1 MVECLRMNYM
11 AWKFH
16 PPEEDCL
23 YNILK
28 EVIRMWKN
36 RTGNA
41 TFSFSVIVG
50 KANSELSCSL
60 ELTMKLANN
69 ASNES
74 AAVTDGNTGTD
85 AVIKKKK
92 SKKARP

>member
-28 EVIRMWKN
+28 EVIRMWKI
-36 RTGNA
+36 RTG
-41 TFSFSVIVG
+41 
-50 KANSELSCSL
+50 CSL

-74 AAVTDGNTGTD
+74 AAVTDGTTGTD